1 MTNNPLKDEPMKPK
15 TGPTD
20 EQDNV
25 DTQRLHDGD
34 GEGMNPEPLDPVE
47 TVAPDPSEDE
57 DEDVPF

>member
-1 MTNNPLKDEPMKPK
+1 MKPDEPMKPK
-15 TGPTD
+15 AG

-25 DTQRLHDGD
+25 ATQRLHD

-47 TVAPDPSEDE
+47 TVDPDPSEDE